1 MERGKLIVFEGL
13 DCSFKETNSNLLNE
27 YIQKTGKKS
36 VAIHFPRYGKKPA
49 YFVESYLHG
58 NYGGMDTMN
67 SGTISMFYMLDM
79 FDYMKKSG
87 EQLLANG
94 TNIILDRY
102 WYCNLYYRLGKAQ
115 LESKRPV
122 TPEEYFNI
130 SLAVTNIADT
140 LELPKPDLIIKMITD
155 KNVMLD
161 YVSKKHNKDADIHED
176 NSGYLKAVY
185 DNYIDFSLAKFL
197 KEQGTFVE
205 VHVTEGNKI
214 KSKEVIFNEV
224 KKIWEKLNTTNLHQS
239 LH

>member
-1 MERGKLIVFEGL
+1 MNKRGKLIVFEGL

-27 YIQKTGKKS
+27 YIQKKGGKS
-36 VAIHFPRYGKKPA
+36 VAIHFPRYGKKPS

-79 FDYMKKSG
+79 FDYMKKTG
-87 EQLLANG
+87 MKLLEQG

-115 LESKRPV
+115 LENNRPV

-130 SLAVTNIADT
+130 NKAVNDIADT

-155 KNVMLD
+155 KDVMID
-161 YVSKKHNKDADIHED
+161 YVNHKHNKEADIHED
-176 NSGYLKAVY
+176 NNGYLKAVY
-185 DNYIDFSLAKFL
+185 DNYIDYSLSKFL
-197 KEQGTFVE
+197 EKQGTYTQI
-205 VHVTEGNKI
+205 HVTDGKKI
-214 KSKEVIFNEV
+214 RSKEDIFNEV
-224 KKIWEKLNTTNLHQS
+224 KTVWNRFNTTNQQQ
-239 LH
+239 